1 MTRLRKLMLDE
12 LQRRNYAQSTV
23 RSYIH
28 AIEDF
33 AKYFHR
39 SPDRLGPEHI
49 REYQVHLFRDCKLSA
64 GTIEG
69 RTAAL
74 RFLFVKTLRRPYLPD
89 HIPFPKR
96 QRRMPTVLSQEEVA
110 RLIASARN
118 LMHRTML
125 MMLYATGLRRAELC
139 HLKVSDIDSERMVI
153 HVRQGK
159 GGRDRDVLLSPKLLE
174 TLREYWRWMKPKTYL
189 FPGTVNNWRADVPIT
204 EKIVWTAVVEAAKHA
219 GIAKH
224 VSPHT
229 LRHSFATH
237 MLEAGADLRTI
248 QVLLG
253 HAKLADTTVYLHL
266 SRRHLQAVPSPL
278 ETIEVSGPNERE
290 AFQAEEEA
298 MNRPTL
304 EVADIVR
311 AAGNRFWE
319 HHGSHLAWQ
328 HRKVLDAIVR
338 CRTAALGGHR
348 DQCVRCG
355 HQAISYN
362 SCRNRHCP
370 RCQGNARS
378 RWLAERRAEL
388 LPVSYF
394 HIVFTLPHELS
405 ALALQNKRLLYD
417 LLFRASAATL
427 LELARDPKHLGAEI
441 GFLGV
446 LHTWGQN
453 LQHHPHIHYIVPAGG
468 LAPDGSRWIASSN
481 RFFLPVGALSRVFRG
496 KFAAGLQATLPAAQA
511 PVPRLTPEPC

>member
-12 LQRRNYAQSTV
+12 LQRRNYAQNTV
-23 RSYIH
+23 RAYIH

-49 REYQVHLFRDCKLSA
+49 REYQVHLFRDCKLSPA
-64 GTIEG
+64 TIEG

-96 QRRMPTVLSQEEVA
+96 QRRMPMVLSQEEVA

-139 HLKVSDIDSERMVI
+139 HLKVCDIDSERMVI

-159 GGRDRDVLLSPKLLE
+159 GGRDRDVLLTPKLLE

-204 EKIVWTAVVEAAKHA
+204 EKIVWTAVAEAAKHA
-219 GIAKH
+219 GVSKH

-278 ETIEVSGPNERE
+278 ETIEVSSP
-290 AFQAEEEA
+290 
-298 MNRPTL
+298 
-304 EVADIVR
+304 
-311 AAGNRFWE
+311 
-319 HHGSHLAWQ
+319 
-328 HRKVLDAIVR
+328 
-338 CRTAALGGHR
+338 
-348 DQCVRCG
+348 DQVK
-355 HQAISYN
+355 
-362 SCRNRHCP
+362 
-370 RCQGNARS
+370 RS
-378 RWLAERRAEL
+378 RRL
-388 LPVSYF
+388 
-394 HIVFTLPHELS
+394 I
-405 ALALQNKRLLYD
+405 KR
-417 LLFRASAATL
+417 
-427 LELARDPKHLGAEI
+427 
-441 GFLGV
+441 
-446 LHTWGQN
+446 
-453 LQHHPHIHYIVPAGG
+453 
-468 LAPDGSRWIASSN
+468 
-481 RFFLPVGALSRVFRG
+481 
-496 KFAAGLQATLPAAQA
+496 
-511 PVPRLTPEPC
+511 